1 MEKIVLGGGCFW
13 CTQAVFDLFDG
24 VLKTTVGYADGI
36 TKNPN
41 YTQICE
47 GDTNHAEVLEIE
59 FDPKKI
65 SLEKIL
71 DVFFTM
77 HDPTSLNKQGADEG
91 TQYRSTILYLDEK
104 HKKSIEEFIKKV
116 QVDHSDPI
124 VTQVKKL
131 DVFYP
136 AEEYHQKYYVQNK
149 SQPYCSVVI
158 GTKIAKVKKKY
169 GLK

>member
-24 VLKTTVGYADGI
+24 ILKTTVGYADGI

-41 YTQICE
+41 YAQICE

-59 FDPKKI
+59 FDSKII

-104 HKKSIEEFIKKV
+104 HKKSIEEFIKKA
-116 QVDHSDPI
+116 QVDYSDPI